1 MGISS
6 ALYSG
11 VSGLNTNGQA
21 MTVIG
26 NNLANTNTLG
36 FKSSRTIFADLL
48 SSSINGSGGIS
59 QVGRGVGLSKVDQIF
74 SQGTFESTESNLD
87 VAIEG
92 DGFFIL
98 KESGNATAYYSR
110 AGSFRFDQDGF
121 LINPEGLRV
130 QGKVF
135 DANGLLAAGDATDIQ
150 VQSSGLIQ
158 GTVTSTLQLT
168 TNLDSTEPVIT
179 QPFDYA
185 NPDTYNYSSS
195 VQVFDTLGNPQ
206 LLSTYFTKT
215 GDNTWKASWSAE
227 QDNNSGYI
235 MSGTFADPLVFTPDG
250 VLTNEAAVPPTATT
264 AIIPTADITNLPVAS
279 VISLPE
285 GGKTNLPVGSE
296 IDLGTGPETLSGPVV
311 SLPATVTAI
320 TLPAISDLT
329 TLPAGTYTLPAGSTL
344 RGGTTAVTAT
354 PFTLPGDLSADPLST
369 DPLKFP
375 NTLPEGTTAVWTDY
389 TVTNTLPAG
398 STITLSDGTEI
409 TLYSETVTLPVGT
422 EITLPSG
429 STTTLPDGT
438 EVVDDPLNPTLLEG
452 GALTTLADGSA
463 TFLPAASLNWGNGTT
478 PTDIVIT
485 FDTTQFNSESV
496 VISQNQNGSGA
507 GNLTG
512 IAIDPEG
519 RVIASYSNG
528 EQTKVSQLVLGKFVN
543 TGGLALAGSNL
554 YTATTT
560 SGAARTGLPG
570 PELGNIFTNSLE
582 QSNVDMGAEF
592 VRMITVQRGFQAN
605 SKIITTVDELL
616 GELINLKR

>member
-36 FKSSRTIFADLL
+36 FKGSRTIFADLL
-48 SSSINGSGGIS
+48 STSINGSGGAS
-59 QVGRGVGLSKVDQIF
+59 QVGSGVGMSKVDQIF
-74 SQGTFESTESNLD
+74 NQGTFEATESNLD

-98 KESGNATAYYSR
+98 KEPGDATAYYSR
-110 AGSFRFDQDGF
+110 AGSFRFDQHGF
-121 LINPEGLRV
+121 LINPDGLRV
-130 QGKVF
+130 QGKEF
-135 DANGLLAAGDATDIQ
+135 DENGLLVPGDATDIR

-168 TNLDSTEPVIT
+168 TNLDCTEPVINLDLAT
-179 QPFDYA
+179 GGTPFAPD
-185 NPDTYNYSSS
+185 NPATYNYSSS

-206 LLSTYFTKT
+206 LFSTYFTKT
-215 GDNTWKASWSAE
+215 ANNEWEAFWSAE
-227 QDNNSGYI
+227 QDD
-235 MSGTFADPLVFTPDG
+235 GTILSDSLGTLEF
-250 VLTNEAAVPPTATT
+250 
-264 AIIPTADITNLPVAS
+264 TADGILTS
-279 VISLPE
+279 
-285 GGKTNLPVGSE
+285 
-296 IDLGTGPETLSGPVV
+296 
-311 SLPATVTAI
+311 ATA
-320 TLPAISDLT
+320 
-329 TLPAGTYTLPAGSTL
+329 
-344 RGGTTAVTAT
+344 
-354 PFTLPGDLSADPLST
+354 
-369 DPLKFP
+369 K
-375 NTLPEGTTAVWTDY
+375 
-389 TVTNTLPAG
+389 
-398 STITLSDGTEI
+398 
-409 TLYSETVTLPVGT
+409 
-422 EITLPSG
+422 
-429 STTTLPDGT
+429 STTGLD
-438 EVVDDPLNPTLLEG
+438 
-452 GALTTLADGSA
+452 
-463 TFLPAASLNWGNGTT
+463 WGNGTT
-478 PTDIVIT
+478 ATDILVT

-519 RVIASYSNG
+519 IVVASYSNG

-560 SGAARTGLPG
+560 SGAAHTGLPG

>member
-48 SSSINGSGGIS
+48 SSSINGSGGTS
-59 QVGRGVGLSKVDQIF
+59 QVGRGVGMSKVDQIF
-74 SQGTFESTESNLD
+74 SQGTFEATESNLD

-98 KESGNATAYYSR
+98 KEPGDATAYYSR

-130 QGKVF
+130 QGQEF
-135 DANGLLAAGDATDIQ
+135 DANGVLAAGDATDIR
-150 VQSSGLIQ
+150 VESSGLIQ
-158 GTVTSTLQLT
+158 GTVTSALQLT
-168 TNLDSTEPVIT
+168 TNLDSTDPVIDLT
-179 QPFDYA
+179 AATGTPFDY
-185 NPDTYNYSSS
+185 NDPNTYTYSSS

-215 GDNTWKASWSAE
+215 NPNTWEANWSAE
-227 QDNNSGYI
+227 TDDGTGTI
-235 MSGTFADPLVFTPDG
+235 MSGSLGTLNF
-250 VLTNEAAVPPTATT
+250 
-264 AIIPTADITNLPVAS
+264 TADGILANAALPV
-279 VISLPE
+279 P
-285 GGKTNLPVGSE
+285 
-296 IDLGTGPETLSGPVV
+296 
-311 SLPATVTAI
+311 
-320 TLPAISDLT
+320 
-329 TLPAGTYTLPAGSTL
+329 
-344 RGGTTAVTAT
+344 
-354 PFTLPGDLSADPLST
+354 
-369 DPLKFP
+369 
-375 NTLPEGTTAVWTDY
+375 
-389 TVTNTLPAG
+389 
-398 STITLSDGTEI
+398 
-409 TLYSETVTLPVGT
+409 
-422 EITLPSG
+422 
-429 STTTLPDGT
+429 TTTTGT
-438 EVVDDPLNPTLLEG
+438 IPLL
-452 GALTTLADGSA
+452 D
-463 TFLPAASLNWGNGTT
+463 WGNGTT
-478 PTDIVIT
+478 PTDIIVT

-496 VISQNQNGSGA
+496 VISQNQNGSRA

-519 RVIASYSNG
+519 IVVASYSNG

-543 TGGLALAGSNL
+543 AGGLTLAGSNL
-554 YTATTT
+554 YTASTT